1 MNRPLKRFLSLSSV
15 SLLLGS
21 QTLLLSQ
28 PAQAQVSLGPNG
40 CPAGTV
46 ESPSTNLVANSTFTI
61 SPGAAGPLLPGNP
74 ASFTST
80 TPYRGDQVYPSDDV
94 GGLSIQNGPLIDPA
108 TPAVVNGRGVT
119 AAEATQATVGNTPI
133 NTYLYSNP
141 NANAATPGVAQSA
154 FPNPIVWRQTVTNL
168 LPNTTYNFKGLFF
181 NLLVN
186 AGAPGSN
193 GVPPQIRLQVST
205 DATGTTFIQ
214 PTTTLGV
221 GDGSLV
227 PGFPTIA
234 NTRQAWIPTQFAF
247 TTGPAQTSAVVQIL
261 DEANNTFGDDFGFTA
276 LSIRQC
282 VPNTPPLGVAKQ
294 AGTPTQNADGTYT
307 IPYTIRVQNFGQAGL
322 SPQLDLL
329 NLQLTDNLAQTFA
342 AATLNSV
349 TNIQSPTLAVNTG
362 FNGGSNQNL
371 LQGTDTL
378 AAGATATITFNVNIT
393 PGTGASGFGP
403 FNNTT
408 TATATNQLGTPV
420 SDQSNDGANAD
431 PDGDGN
437 PGNNSTPTSV
447 SLSPGGGPG
456 AGSFRLVKRITNVL
470 RNGAPLNGVNFSAF
484 IDGAG
489 NDDNAA
495 GFTQLQ
501 PGSAPIGQINLDPVT
516 AKLQSGDDVEYT
528 VYYLSDGTGTAIGAS
543 ICDPIPLGTTLTANT
558 AQVRRNNGTIAAG
571 GTVFAPLAP
580 LPAGNTCPDT
590 RNQNGTVIFDLG
602 DIPNAAGSNFG
613 LVRFRVR
620 VN

>member
-21 QTLLLSQ
+21 QTLLPSQ
-28 PAQAQVSLGPNG
+28 PAQAQTSLGANG
-40 CPAGTV
+40 CPAGTI

-61 SPGAAGPLLPGNP
+61 SPGAVGPLAPNNP

-80 TPYRGDQVYPSDDV
+80 TPYRGDGVYPSDDV
-94 GGLSIQNGPLIDPA
+94 GGLSIQNGPLTDPT

-119 AAEATQATVGNTPI
+119 AAEALQANVGNTPI

-141 NANAATPGVAQSA
+141 NASALTPGVPQSA

-168 LPNTTYNFKGLFF
+168 TPNTTYNFKGLFF

-186 AGAPGSN
+186 TGAPGSN

-205 DATGTTFIQ
+205 DGTGTTFIQ
-214 PTTTLGV
+214 PTTTLNV
-221 GDGSLV
+221 GDGSAV

-247 TTGPAQTSAVVQIL
+247 TTGPAQTTAIVQIL

-307 IPYTIRVQNFGQAGL
+307 IPYTITVRNLGQAGL
-322 SPQLDLL
+322 SPQLDLF

-349 TNIQSPTLAVNTG
+349 TNIQSATLAENTG
-362 FNGGSNQNL
+362 FNGSSNQNL
-371 LQGTDTL
+371 LLGTDTL
-378 AAGATATITFNVNIT
+378 AAGATATITFSVNIT
-393 PGTGASGFGP
+393 PGTGANGFGP

-408 TATATNQLGTPV
+408 TATATNQLGSPV
-420 SDQSNDGANAD
+420 RDQSNDGGNVD
-431 PDGDGN
+431 PDNDGN
-437 PGNNSTPTSV
+437 PGNNNTPTTV
-447 SLSPGGGPG
+447 SLRPGGPTGSG
-456 AGSFRLVKRITNVL
+456 AFRLIKRITSVV
-470 RNGAPLNGVNFSAF
+470 RNGTVLGGVNFSSF
-484 IDGAG
+484 VDGAG
-489 NDDNAA
+489 DDDNAA
-495 GFTQLQ
+495 GFSQLQ
-501 PGSAPIGQINLDPVT
+501 PGNAPIGQINLDPT
-516 AKLQSGDDVEYT
+516 TTKLQSGDDVEYS
-528 VYYLSDGTGTAIGAS
+528 VYYLSDGTGAAIGVS
-543 ICDPIPLGTTLTANT
+543 ICDPIPLGTSLIANS
-558 AQVRRNNGTIAAG
+558 AQLRRNNGAISTA

-580 LPAGNTCPDT
+580 LPAGNTCPDAN
-590 RNQNGTVIFDLG
+590 NQNGTLIFDLG
-602 DIPNAAGSNFG
+602 DIPNTAGSNFG